1 MHKEWKKYRFKE
13 VVNFQPSVKLVKD
26 EIYPFIPMENI
37 EAGTS
42 YVHPVQSKVFEGS
55 SCTKFK
61 DKDIIFARIT
71 PCLQN
76 GKITQV
82 ILGEDKVGFGSTE
95 YFVFRAKEKYLDQ
108 QFLFYFVTSDSFIGS
123 AINSMVGASGRQRAD
138 KGYIE
143 NLEIILPPLIYQKQ
157 IAKIL
162 SSLDNLIEN
171 NSKRITILEQMAE
184 QIYKEWFVRMRFTG
198 YESTKFVKGIPEGWR
213 IKSLGELCYFNHN
226 SLKKSNAPEK
236 IRYVDISS
244 VSTNRI
250 DSFEEMNFSNAPSRA
265 KRIVRHGDII
275 WSSVRPINR
284 AYARI
289 INPVE
294 NLIVST
300 GFVVITPREIPS
312 EFIYYFTTSDEFVD
326 HIASVAKG
334 AAYPAASVD
343 DFKKMLL
350 VVPSPEILNRYTK
363 IITPILS
370 QIDILM
376 NQSKLL
382 KESRNLLLPRLISGK
397 LSVQQAEKTLQDTL

>member
-1 MHKEWKKYRFKE
+1 MR
-13 VVNFQPSVKLVKD
+13 VRIKD
-26 EIYPFIPMENI
+26 I
-37 EAGTS
+37 
-42 YVHPVQSKVFEGS
+42 SKVITRGISPKYSDESNFRVINQKCIRDGKVNLS
-55 SCTKFK
+55 L
-61 DKDIIFARIT
+61 ARNYNLSQKVNSDRLVRVNDVLVNST
-71 PCLQN
+71 
-76 GKITQV
+76 GTGT
-82 ILGEDKVGFGSTE
+82 LGRT
-95 YFVFRAKEKYLDQ
+95 A
-108 QFLFYFVTSDSFIGS
+108 FVTYEENGLTVDSHVTIVRPNTDLVNPIYIAFYLRSIEL
-123 AINSMVGASGRQRAD
+123 I
-138 KGYIE
+138 IE
-143 NLEIILPPLIYQKQ
+143 NLATGSTGQTELSKKDLGNLELLLIDRDSQDKVAEILLVYN
-157 IAKIL
+157 
-162 SSLDNLIEN
+162 NLIEN
-171 NSKRITILEQMAE
+171 NTKRITILEQMAE
-184 QIYKEWFVRMRFTG
+184 QIYKEWFVRMRFPG
-198 YESTKFVKGIPEGWR
+198 YENTKFSKGNPEGWE

-226 SLKKSNAPEK
+226 SLKKSNTPEK

-244 VSTNRI
+244 VSTNSI
-250 DSFEEMNFSNAPSRA
+250 DNFEEMNSSNAPSRA
-265 KRIVRHGDII
+265 KRIVHHGDII

-312 EFIYYFTTSDEFVD
+312 EFIYYFTTSDAFVD

-376 NQSKLL
+376 NQSILL

-397 LSVQQAEKTLQDTL
+397 LSVQKTEKTLQDAL